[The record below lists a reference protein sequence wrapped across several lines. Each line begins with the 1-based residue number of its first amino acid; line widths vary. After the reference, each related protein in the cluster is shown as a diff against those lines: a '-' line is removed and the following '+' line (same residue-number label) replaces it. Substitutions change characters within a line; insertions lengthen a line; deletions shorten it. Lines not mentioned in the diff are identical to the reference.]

1 MEDENS
7 SALMGGNKGLAVKDS
22 RVMRAPSVEI
32 QTGSDSTITVDL
44 CHADKEVEVRASA
57 LKDKA
62 IETVDSRET
71 TVDTSDNTAVNT
83 SGESDNTAVAALYE
97 SDYIVLK
104 QSDHARVGSLR
115 SPYDGTLDA
124 DKELDETMAEL
135 GKSNNMAVDAVRES
149 NNTTLDAL
157 VEADKPTDVLGEP
170 VAIDVL
176 DAAEVDQT
184 AFDYD
189 MMDLDTAVRKGSVEV
204 DGIEMFGVGDSI
216 EAAITLSTLGQYNI
230 PPSFSNLSNWQ
241 VVNWPRTALS
251 DGRGGWGAARSKLST
266 GIDLKEL
273 LEGWDWVFQKK

>member
-44 CHADKEVEVRASA
+44 CHAYKEVEVRASA
-57 LKDKA
+57 PKDKA
-62 IETVDSRET
+62 IEIVDSRET
-71 TVDTSDNTAVNT
+71 TVDASD
-83 SGESDNTAVAALYE
+83 LHE
-97 SDYIVLK
+97 SDYIVLE
-104 QSDHARVGSLR
+104 QSDHARVGSLG

-149 NNTTLDAL
+149 NNTILDAL
-157 VEADKPTDVLGEP
+157 IEADKPTDVLREP

-189 MMDLDTAVRKGSVEV
+189 MMDLDTAAGKGSVEV

-216 EAAITLSTLGQYNI
+216 KAAITLSILG
-230 PPSFSNLSNWQ
+230 
-241 VVNWPRTALS
+241 
-251 DGRGGWGAARSKLST
+251 
-266 GIDLKEL
+266 
-273 LEGWDWVFQKK
+273 

>member
-1 MEDENS
+1 M
-7 SALMGGNKGLAVKDS
+7 AVKDS

-44 CHADKEVEVRASA
+44 CYTDKEVEVRASVP
-57 LKDKA
+57 KDKA

-71 TVDTSDNTAVNT
+71 TVDASDNTAANT
-83 SGESDNTAVAALYE
+83 SGESDNTAVAALHE
-97 SDYIVLK
+97 SDYIVLE

-149 NNTTLDAL
+149 NNTILDAL
-157 VEADKPTDVLGEP
+157 IEADKPTDVLREP

-216 EAAITLSTLGQYNI
+216 EAATLSTPRPANI
-230 PPSFSNLSNWQ
+230 PLFFHNRGGWQ
-241 VVNWPRTALS
+241 VVDLPRTLLP
-251 DGRGGWGAARSKLST
+251 DGRGDWVAAQSN
-266 GIDLKEL
+266 IDQKEL
-273 LEGWDWVFQKK
+273 LRAWEWVFRRK